1 MEFSQKKAT
10 PLPHQIN
17 RDTPV
22 FHDAEESPQSSQN
35 TQNKGWWQMTWG
47 WSRYHHGWREQGGNG
62 LCFMGQVLEPLASKI
77 PVQCWWDHTEK
88 SLNMSS
94 STASSV
100 TKGKGERV
108 RQEHPS
114 WGLLG
119 HPTRALGGP
128 GQDRA
133 GNGPMGHRRDGGKLQ
148 CETRALPAPLEQ
160 ERQRKEPA
168 ECASLGKHSWVE
180 PPDPQGDEIV
190 QDHPLQ
196 DCPWST
202 GGIRGLVQISV
213 CNPSPSAPAT
223 VDSGC
228 SVSCWVL
235 SIPGSMQA

>member
-1 MEFSQKKAT
+1 MLYGAG
-10 PLPHQIN
+10 PGGPG
-17 RDTPV
+17 
-22 FHDAEESPQSSQN
+22 PQDPSS
-35 TQNKGWWQMTWG
+35 
-47 WSRYHHGWREQGGNG
+47 
-62 LCFMGQVLEPLASKI
+62 VL
-77 PVQCWWDHTEK
+77 EK
-88 SLNMSS
+88 SLNLSS

-100 TKGKGERV
+100 TNRKGERV

-119 HPTRALGGP
+119 P

-133 GNGPMGHRRDGGKLQ
+133 GDGPMGHRRDRRKLQ
-148 CETRALPAPLEQ
+148 CETRALPASLEQ

-180 PPDPQGDEIV
+180 PPDPQDETV

-223 VDSGC
+223 VHSGC
-228 SVSCWVL
+228 SMPCWVL
-235 SIPGSMQA
+235 SIPGSMQT